1 MPSDFDEFT
10 ERASPNYEGGTKEE
24 TANRDLLRKLMEAE
38 GFTVNKNEWWHFD
51 YKDWEE
57 YAIYDIAFSEIR
69 NLDLLREYRVRRVEF
84 SGNGRHRLKDFR
96 KNIYLVE
103 GEPVCEEN
111 LEKTIREVNKL
122 GFFEPF
128 TILDVSWASNET
140 SHGVDFVFYVTE
152 KPKK

>member
-57 YAIYDIAFSEIR
+57 LR
-69 NLDLLREYRVRRVEF
+69 DL
-84 SGNGRHRLKDFR
+84 
-96 KNIYLVE
+96 
-103 GEPVCEEN
+103 
-111 LEKTIREVNKL
+111 
-122 GFFEPF
+122 
-128 TILDVSWASNET
+128 
-140 SHGVDFVFYVTE
+140 
-152 KPKK
+152 